1 MKLKDSIRYIKGV
14 GPAKEE
20 LFNKVEIKTV
30 EDLINYFPRDYEDRT
45 IIKKLFE
52 VVDGEKVSFEA
63 EIQGSVSTFVTRNK
77 LRIIKANAFDD
88 TAKITMTW
96 FNADYVRTILKP
108 GKKYVFYGT
117 IERNMNGLSIT
128 NPIFEDPDAHKKT
141 GKILPIYPLT
151 KGLTQNMIRD
161 AITNV
166 FDNLSEEILDVIPES
181 IRLSENLADIKYA
194 LEYIHFPIDTN
205 SYIEARKR
213 LAFEELLTLQL
224 GLMQIKKA
232 ETVNV
237 CGINFEIKEETKE
250 FINNLPFKLTNAQN
264 KVVKDIL
271 NDMNK
276 DKPMRRLLQGD
287 VGSGKTIVSLI
298 AILNAVKN
306 GYQAALMAPTSILA
320 DQHLETFNA
329 FLKDEN
335 IRVALLTSSLTA
347 KEKRTL
353 KEKIE
358 LGLIDVVIGTHA
370 VLEDDV
376 RFYNL
381 GLVVTDEQHRFG
393 VKQRGKL
400 TEKGNN
406 PDTLVM
412 TATPIPRTLALILY
426 GDLDISI
433 IDELPPNRKKIDTFL
448 VDETMEERINNF
460 IEKEIGEGRQ
470 AYVVCPLIE
479 EMEDASDN
487 AKLKNVL
494 EAEKNYKKRFP
505 NMNIEILHGKM
516 KPALKDDIMYRF
528 KNKEIDILISTTV
541 IEVGVNVPN
550 ATLMIVE
557 NAERFGLAALHQ
569 LRGRVGR
576 GEAKSYCILKCFS
589 KGKQTL
595 ERMKIMTQSDNG
607 FKIAEKDLELRGPG
621 EFLGVRQHGM
631 PEFKIANVFAD
642 TELLERTTVVA
653 KQIIDSKENYEQLL
667 DKSLEKF
674 CEVVL

>member
-20 LFNKVEIKTV
+20 VFKKVGISTV
-30 EDLINYFPRDYEDRT
+30 EDLIYYFPRDYEDRT
-45 IIKKLFE
+45 KTKKIMELC
-52 VVDGEKVSFEA
+52 DGEKMSFEA
-63 EIQGSVSTFVTRNK
+63 EISGNVTQVPTRK
-77 LRIIKANAFDD
+77 MSILKATAFDE
-88 TAKITMTW
+88 TGRINLTW
-96 FNADYVRTILKP
+96 FNALYVKSALKP
-108 GKKYVFYGT
+108 NRKYVFYGT
-117 IERNMNGLSIT
+117 VERNMNGINMV
-128 NPIFEDPDAHKKT
+128 NPVFEEKTVGKKT

-161 AITNV
+161 AVTNASN
-166 FDNLSEEILDVIPES
+166 NLEEEIFDVIPES
-181 IRLSENLADIKYA
+181 IRLSEKLADIKYA
-194 LEYIHFPIDTN
+194 LKYIHFPVDTE
-205 SYIEARKR
+205 SYTNARKR

-224 GLMQIKKA
+224 GLMQIKHT
-232 ETVNV
+232 ETVNI
-237 CGINFEIKEETKE
+237 CGINFEIKQETRD
-250 FINNLPFKLTNAQN
+250 FINKLPFKLTNAQN
-264 KVVKDIL
+264 KVVENIL
-271 NDMNK
+271 ADMNSN
-276 DKPMRRLLQGD
+276 KPMRRLLQGD
-287 VGSGKTIVSLI
+287 VGSGKTVVALI
-298 AILNAVKN
+298 AILNAVFN
-306 GYQAALMAPTSILA
+306 GYQAVLMAPTSILA
-320 DQHLETFNA
+320 EQHLDTFVN
-329 FLKDEN
+329 FLKNEN
-335 IRVALLTSSLTA
+335 IKVGLLSGSLTA
-347 KEKRTL
+347 KEKRNL

-358 LGLIDVVIGTHA
+358 LGLVDVVIGTHA

-393 VKQRGKL
+393 VNQRGKL
-400 TEKGNN
+400 TAKGSN

-433 IDELPPNRKKIDTFL
+433 IDELPPNRKKIKTYL
-448 VDETMEERINNF
+448 VDATMEERINNF
-460 IEKEIGEGRQ
+460 IQKEIDAGRQ

-479 EMEDASDN
+479 ELEDDSEKT
-487 AKLKNVL
+487 KLKNVL
-494 EAEKNYKKRFP
+494 ETEKTYKQRFP
-505 NMNIEILHGKM
+505 HLNVEVLHGKM

-576 GEAKSYCILKCFS
+576 GDAKSYCILKCYVNA
-589 KGKQTL
+589 KHTV

-621 EFLGVRQHGM
+621 EFLGTRQHGM
-631 PEFKIANVFAD
+631 PEFRIANIFAD

-653 KQIIDSKENYEQLL
+653 KQIIDSKENYQKLL

-674 CEVVL
+674 CEVIL